1 MTSIGNYMALK
12 QKTLASSI
20 PARVSVFEVVW
31 AGPDASGEPR
41 SNNLNRILYLQYL
54 F

>member
-20 PARVSVFEVVW
+20 PARVFVFFCGVGRPPEYQQKRH
-31 AGPDASGEPR
+31 PLS
-41 SNNLNRILYLQYL
+41 
-54 F
+54 